1 MPTSVLA
8 VRFNKQ
14 HRKADFI
21 RERVPKGARSF
32 FVNKNSVWLTP
43 NYREKY
49 AFHPVSNTRKG
60 LQDSAKGV
68 E

>member
-1 MPTSVLA
+1 MPTSVLE

-32 FVNKNSVWLTP
+32 FINNTPVFPTP